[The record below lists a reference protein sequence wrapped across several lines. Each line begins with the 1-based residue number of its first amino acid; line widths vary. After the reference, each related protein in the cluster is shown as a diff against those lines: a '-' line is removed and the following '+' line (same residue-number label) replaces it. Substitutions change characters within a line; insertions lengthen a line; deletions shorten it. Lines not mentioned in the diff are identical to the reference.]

1 MCKRL
6 REITQSLALRPCLF
20 RIKPEVVGVAQHTFK
35 QQPGF
40 VQLFRDSHT
49 RASERLHEP
58 KRTHVEST
66 LRSWKSINAGLRRI
80 TIDKAVTDK
89 TSIPRILANRV
100 YGADHPRIGGS
111 HKEDQRHN
119 KERRIQV
126 FAAVKLRK
134 CVAFLVPAFSHDF
147 FIDSVPLPQPLS
159 AVGWK
164 RSLVGQAKTTIQ
176 SNPVHDF

>member
-40 VQLFRDSHT
+40 VQLFRHSRT
-49 RASERLHEP
+49 RASERLYEP
-58 KRTHVEST
+58 KGTHVEST
-66 LRSWKSINAGLRRI
+66 LRTRKSVNAGLRWI
-80 TIDKAVTDK
+80 TIDEAVTDK
-89 TSIPRILANRV
+89 TSIPRILADRV
-100 YGADHPRIGGS
+100 YGADHPRIGGR

-119 KERRIQV
+119 EERRVQV

-134 CVAFLVPAFSHDF
+134 RVALLVPAFRHHVF
-147 FIDSVPLPQPLS
+147 VDSVPLPQPLS

-164 RSLVGQAKTTIQ
+164 CSLVGQ
-176 SNPVHDF
+176 

>member
-6 REITQSLALRPCLF
+6 REITQSLALRPRLLG
-20 RIKPEVVGVAQHTFK
+20 IKPEVVGVAQHAFK

-49 RASERLHEP
+49 RASECLYEP

-66 LRSWKSINAGLRRI
+66 LRSRKSVNACLRRI
-80 TIDKAVTDK
+80 TIDKAVTHK
-89 TSIPRILANRV
+89 TSVLRILADRA
-100 YGADHPRIGGS
+100 YGADHPRIGRS

-119 KERRIQV
+119 KERRVQV
-126 FAAVKLRK
+126 FAAVTLRK
-134 CVAFLVPAFSHDF
+134 CVAFLIPAFSHHFLIDF
-147 FIDSVPLPQPLS
+147 VPLPQPLS
-159 AVGWK
+159 AVGGK
-164 RSLVGQAKTTIQ
+164 SSLVGKAETTIQ